1 MPVQD
6 NLRKAT
12 DTLVDEKFSV
22 VSIPRDYL

>member
-12 DTLVDEKFSV
+12 DTLVAEKKFAV
-22 VSIPRDYL
+22 GVPRAYL